1 MKNRLLLGVFL
12 AVGTIAIFVSYICFR
27 NNAARTHILDD
38 KKEKIEQVGK
48 SRKYLYNI
56 DTLDKVSQDNF
67 EISGWI
73 IKKKENIKNISINI
87 MLKDDNKF
95 YVLPTKIEKREDVT
109 QKFNDGTNYDF
120 SGFRAYLKKPKGI
133 KKSRIYI
140 LLKINGRSRIIKTNE
155 YID

>member
-1 MKNRLLLGVFL
+1 MKNRLLSMFL
-12 AVGTIAIFVSYICFR
+12 AIGTIVIFSSYICFR
-27 NNAARTHILDD
+27 NNSARTYILDD

-48 SRKYLYNI
+48 SSKYLYNI
-56 DTLDKVSQDNF
+56 DSLDKVNQDNF
-67 EISGWI
+67 EISGWV

-95 YVLPTKIEKREDVT
+95 YGLPTKIEKREDVT

-120 SGFRAYLKKPKGI
+120 SGFRAYLKKPKRI

-140 LLKINGRSRIIKTNE
+140 LLKINGKSRIIKTNE
-155 YID
+155 YIN